1 MPDGR
6 DELRDIL
13 AERFDGSGVAAHDV
27 RVALAVDGWRPLV
40 CSISQGELA
49 FDDTVVPEATFFFD
63 SAQTVLGL
71 LCGEADVMEAFM
83 EERFR
88 SDGSLTLVFV
98 LLSVFRGIP
107 LDVPP

>member
-6 DELRDIL
+6 DEFRDTL
-13 AERFDGSGVAAHDV
+13 ARRFDESARSAHDV
-27 RVALAVDGWRPLV
+27 RIALAVGGWRPLV
-40 CSISQGELA
+40 CSIGEAGLV
-49 FDDTVVPEATFFFD
+49 FDDDAVAEATFFFD
-63 SAQTVLGL
+63 SAQTALDL
-71 LCGEADVMEAFM
+71 LCGDADVMDAFM

-88 SDGSLTLVFV
+88 SDGSLTLVFL

>member
-6 DELRDIL
+6 DELRKTL
-13 AERFDGSGVAAHDV
+13 AQRFDGSGLAGHDV
-27 RVALAVDGWRPLV
+27 RIALAVGGWPPLV
-40 CSISQGELA
+40 CSISEAGPA

-63 SAQTVLGL
+63 SAQTALAL
-71 LCGEADVMEAFM
+71 LCGDGDVMEAFM

-88 SDGSLTLVFV
+88 SDGSLTLVFP

>member
-1 MPDGR
+1 
-6 DELRDIL
+6 
-13 AERFDGSGVAAHDV
+13 
-27 RVALAVDGWRPLV
+27 
-40 CSISQGELA
+40 
-49 FDDTVVPEATFFFD
+49 
-63 SAQTVLGL
+63 
-71 LCGEADVMEAFM
+71 MEAFM

>member
-1 MPDGR
+1 MTDDR
-6 DELRDIL
+6 DELRDTL
-13 AERFDGSGVAAHDV
+13 AERFDGSVLDSHDL

-40 CSISQGELA
+40 CSISPAGLA
-49 FDDTVVPEATFFFD
+49 FDDTVVPEATFYFD
-63 SAQTVLGL
+63 SAQTALGL
-71 LCGEADVMEAFM
+71 LCGDADVMDAFM

-88 SDGSLTLVFV
+88 SDGSITLVFV